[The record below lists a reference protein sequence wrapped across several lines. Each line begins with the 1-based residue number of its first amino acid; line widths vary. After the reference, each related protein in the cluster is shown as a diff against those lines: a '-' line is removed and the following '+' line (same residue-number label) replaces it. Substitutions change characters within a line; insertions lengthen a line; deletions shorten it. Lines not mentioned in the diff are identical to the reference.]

1 MFTSAANCTNRTA
14 LASVLPSCCVSSRQF
29 FRSRLSGEST
39 RGCSTRNSP
48 HRQWHEYHAGSHKYR
63 THSLPQSKCTVQIQM
78 PFQPFLGQFYA
89 PLMHSF
95 TFSVCHVWWYHLHF
109 VTGHVCLFAVTCQRF
124 LFHVEYAHIV
134 SWVNARNMTRA
145 NTHAVNISYHS
156 SQKDEA
162 PMATVPTDGSRP
174 LILRG

>member
-14 LASVLPSCCVSSRQF
+14 LASVLPSCCVSSRLF
-29 FRSRLSGEST
+29 FRFRLSSEST

-48 HRQWHEYHAGSHKYR
+48 PWQWHECQASSHKYR
-63 THSLPQSKCTVQIQM
+63 THSLPQSKCHVQIQL

-95 TFSVCHVWWYHLHF
+95 TFSVCHVWWYHLHL
-109 VTGHVCLFAVTCQRF
+109 VTGLACLFAATCQRF
-124 LFHVEYAHIV
+124 LFPVEYAQIV
-134 SWVNARNMTRA
+134 SWVYARNMTRA

-162 PMATVPTDGSRP
+162 PTEAVPTDGSRP
-174 LILRG
+174 LIPRG

>member
-14 LASVLPSCCVSSRQF
+14 LASVLPSCCVSSRLF
-29 FRSRLSGEST
+29 FRFRLSSEST

-48 HRQWHEYHAGSHKYR
+48 PWQWHECQASSHKYR
-63 THSLPQSKCTVQIQM
+63 THSLPQSKCPVHIQM

-95 TFSVCHVWWYHLHF
+95 AFSVCHVWWYHLHL
-109 VTGHVCLFAVTCQRF
+109 VTGLACLFAATCQRYSF
-124 LFHVEYAHIV
+124 SVEYAHNV

-162 PMATVPTDGSRP
+162 PTATVPTDGSLP
-174 LILRG
+174 PVPRG